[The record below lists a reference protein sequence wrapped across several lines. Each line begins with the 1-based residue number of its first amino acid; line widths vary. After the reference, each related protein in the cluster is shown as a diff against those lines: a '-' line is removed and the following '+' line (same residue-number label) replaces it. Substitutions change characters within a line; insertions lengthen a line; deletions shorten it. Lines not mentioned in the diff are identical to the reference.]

1 MTEENKNQINWKKL
15 YDYFLT
21 IFYTLLISVTSGF
34 GWFYIEAIWENS
46 PLNEALFWSFVL
58 STGLGMVF
66 MLSEVQNKYRKYEE
80 EEEEDE

>member
-1 MTEENKNQINWKKL
+1 MTEENKNEINWKKL

-21 IFYTLLISVTSGF
+21 IFYTLLISVTSAF
-34 GWFYIEAIWENS
+34 GWFYIEAIWKNS
-46 PLNEALFWSFVL
+46 PLNEALFWSFLL

-66 MLSEVQNKYRKYEE
+66 MLSEVQNKKRKYS